1 MDKGELTMT
10 TYYYFTCTKCGTRG
24 GSLGSQAWGW
34 GNFDMVES
42 FKFLAY
48 HINKCGEDS
57 IRIISEDFDHYVDLL
72 HDEYNVFLEETKH
85 IFPHSRDWDFLVRS
99 HQLSLEEL
107 KQKWVDEQAI
117 KEQDERIKITGQ
129 IQEIEIMK
137 EGPGHYVYLGQVVCP
152 GGEVSKVLAHTREL
166 PQLNQSYMI
175 MGVRQNHPELGEI
188 LEVHKLLSYSESSA

>member
-1 MDKGELTMT
+1 
-10 TYYYFTCTKCGTRG
+10 
-24 GSLGSQAWGW
+24 LGSQAWGW

-72 HDEYNVFLEETKH
+72 HDEYNIFLEETKH
-85 IFPHSRDWDFLVRS
+85 IFPHSKDWDFLVRS
-99 HQLSLEEL
+99 HELTLEEL

-117 KEQDERIKITGQ
+117 KEADERIKITGQ
-129 IQEIEIMK
+129 LQEIEIMK

-166 PQLNQSYMI
+166 PQLNQPYMI
-175 MGVRQNHPELGEI
+175 MGVRQTHPELGEV
-188 LEVHKLLSYSESSA
+188 LEVHKLFSCSETSA